1 MNFYE
6 PDILASA
13 KLVAGEEAVV
23 EGATRVA
30 GVVPKLYVTPPD
42 VETLSATVKW
52 ANDAG
57 QTIVPV
63 GGGTKMERL
72 KKSFSQYHILMMMVK
87 KRLYL
92 ESLII

>member
-1 MNFYE
+1 MKCYE
-6 PDILASA
+6 SDILASA
-13 KLVAGEEAVV
+13 KLVAGEEAVI

-30 GVVPKLYVTPPD
+30 KAVPKLCVTPQD

-63 GGGTKMERL
+63 GGGTKMEWGSLPSRVDVALSMAKLSVL
-72 KKSFSQYHILMMMVK
+72 K
-87 KRLYL
+87 
-92 ESLII
+92 